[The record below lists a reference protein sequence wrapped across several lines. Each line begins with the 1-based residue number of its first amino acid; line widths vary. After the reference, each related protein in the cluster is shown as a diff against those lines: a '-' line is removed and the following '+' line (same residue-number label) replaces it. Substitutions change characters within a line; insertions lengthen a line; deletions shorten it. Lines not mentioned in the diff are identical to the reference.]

1 MQLGQE
7 TGQAQK
13 KEDLRKTGIDPNFW
27 YPIARSRELKT
38 GKALEIKF
46 SGISIVAV
54 RPKEG
59 AVFALENKCAHR
71 QVPLHVGTVSN
82 SGIKCGYH
90 GWEYDAKGNC
100 IDIPYLSS
108 GCKKQKNKV
117 TSFPTREAY
126 GLIFIFPGDQTELE
140 KASFIEVLFSFGI
153 SNCNSPKTSSC
164 FSSS

>member
-7 TGQAQK
+7 TGKAQK
-13 KEDLRKTGIDPNFW
+13 NEDLRKTGIDPNFW

-46 SGISIVAV
+46 AGISIVAV

-108 GCKKQKNKV
+108 GCKKQKNSYLNFFI
-117 TSFPTREAY
+117 SFSVSSLTWCSMPSLSFSAVFLETPN
-126 GLIFIFPGDQTELE
+126 LIKKL
-140 KASFIEVLFSFGI
+140 
-153 SNCNSPKTSSC
+153 
-164 FSSS
+164 